1 MTAPTADIGSARL
14 TQLAER
20 LDAQEGY
27 AEVVAALQAGHG
39 GALGGVWGSS
49 CALVAANLMQH
60 APAALVVVCPRAG
73 DVDDFCD
80 ELAVFSPTNPA
91 ERAAGLNAEAR
102 GETAQAFD
110 RFPAW
115 ETAPGEREMQD
126 EAYGDRLRV
135 LKLLS
140 ANTNRAR

>member
-49 CALVAANLMQH
+49 CALVAASLARQRVSPV
-60 APAALVVVCPRAG
+60 ASTRAG
-73 DVDDFCD
+73 
-80 ELAVFSPTNPA
+80 ASSSPAPSA
-91 ERAAGLNAEAR
+91 MRSRA
-102 GETAQAFD
+102 
-110 RFPAW
+110 
-115 ETAPGEREMQD
+115 
-126 EAYGDRLRV
+126 RLRIPG
-135 LKLLS
+135 L
-140 ANTNRAR
+140 R